1 MSYLVITN
9 CTGRK
14 AHPPDPK
21 LRVAPK
27 LTSQKDIRECASV
40 WANNVKNAKHLH
52 KAESLYQGR
61 SIIDSN
67 AVRNALNAHFY
78 VISAGLGLVS
88 SQDLIPS
95 YELTVVDGSPFGK
108 QLQKQ
113 GYSNQDWWK
122 KLNGALKKTNSPLK
136 KMISE
141 VDYKQ
146 VFIALPST
154 YLEMIQD
161 DLWGAEPKLLGR
173 VLIFTSTYGT
183 QFIPKEWRHH
193 ALPYDERL
201 EDTKSGYAG
210 TRSDFPQRAMR
221 HFLETVWTPKDSL
234 EINIKKTSQNLKK
247 LQKPTLPAR
256 RRVDDAQILRI
267 IKKNWKS
274 KLGNSRDLL
283 RYIRDEALVSC
294 EQSRFQKLCSQV
306 RDSKK

>member
-1 MSYLVITN
+1 MPYLVITN

-14 AHPPDPK
+14 SQTPDPK
-21 LRVAPK
+21 LSAAPK
-27 LTSQKDIRECASV
+27 LTSQRDIGVCAQT
-40 WANNVKNAKHLH
+40 WANTIKNAKHLY
-52 KAESLYQGR
+52 KAELLYQGR
-61 SIIDSN
+61 SIVDSK
-67 AVRNALNAHFY
+67 AVSDMLNADAY

-122 KLNGALKKTNSPLK
+122 KLNSALKKTSNPLSK
-136 KMISE
+136 LINCRR
-141 VDYKQ
+141 YKQ
-146 VFIALPST
+146 VFIALPSS
-154 YLEMIQD
+154 YLEMIKD
-161 DLWGAEPKLLGR
+161 DLWGVDPKLLSK
-173 VLIFTSTYGT
+173 VLVFTSSYGA
-183 QFIPKEWRHH
+183 QFIPEEWRHH

-201 EDTKSGYAG
+201 EDAKSGYAG

-234 EINIKKTSQNLKK
+234 EISIKKASQNLQK
-247 LQKPTLPAR
+247 LHKPTLPAR
-256 RRVDDAQILRI
+256 RRVDDDEILRI